1 MRLVSSFLLL
11 LFSICANAGI
21 ITARSYL
28 VTDDHGLV
36 ITGKNA
42 DHVQPIAS
50 ITKLM
55 TVMVVLDAEQPK
67 DELIKLD
74 WSKATKYHTR
84 LPRTIKKLT
93 RDDLIDLAI
102 VKSDNFAAWT
112 LCASY
117 SGGVDSCVAA
127 MNQKAQQLNMANTQ
141 FVDPTGLEKG
151 NVSNAYDLVRMVMI
165 ASTYLD
171 ITDASNKPKVSIEV
185 KKHWWEFKNTN
196 PLVKADGEIHVSK
209 TGYIGVASG
218 GCIVMYLE
226 TNLGP
231 RIVVLLGSHNTH
243 TRIPEAEEIIL
254 TVTSNDIRVK

>member
-1 MRLVSSFLLL
+1 MKYILLVIGLI
-11 LFSICANAGI
+11 FSLTTTAGL

-28 VTDDHGLV
+28 VTDDHGIV

-74 WSKATKYHTR
+74 WTKTAKYHTR

-112 LCASY
+112 LCANY
-117 SGGVDSCVAA
+117 PGGVDSCISA
-127 MNQKAQQLNMANTQ
+127 MNHKAQALNMDNTK
-141 FVDPTGLEKG
+141 FVDPTGLDEG
-151 NVSNAYDLVRMVMI
+151 NVSNTYDLVRMVMI

-171 ITDASNKPKVSIEV
+171 ITDASDKPKVIIEV

-196 PLVKADGEIHVSK
+196 PLVRANGDIHVSK
-209 TGYIGVASG
+209 TGYIGGASG

-226 TNLGP
+226 TNQGP
-231 RIVVLLGSHNTH
+231 RIVVLLGSKNTH

-254 TVTSNDIRVK
+254 TVTSSDIKVK

>member
-1 MRLVSSFLLL
+1 MKYLLAAL
-11 LFSICANAGI
+11 LAVFSWTADAKL

-28 VTDDHGLV
+28 VTDDHGIV
-36 ITGKNA
+36 ITQKNA
-42 DHVQPIAS
+42 DHIQPIAS

-55 TVMVVLDAEQPK
+55 TVIVVLDAEQPK
-67 DELIKLD
+67 EELIKLD
-74 WSKATKYHTR
+74 WSKTVKYHTR

-102 VKSDNFAAWT
+102 VKSDNFAAYT
-112 LCASY
+112 LCSNY
-117 SGGVDSCVAA
+117 PGGVDGCVKA
-127 MNQKAQQLNMANTQ
+127 MNQKAQVLNMTNTR
-141 FVDPTGLEKG
+141 FVDPTGLEEG
-151 NVSNAYDLVRMVMI
+151 NVSNAYDLVHMVMI

-196 PLVKADGEIHVSK
+196 PLVKANSDIHVSK
-209 TGYIGVASG
+209 TGYIGEPSG

-226 TNLGP
+226 TDVGP

-243 TRIPEAEEIIL
+243 TRIDEVEEIIL
-254 TVTSNDIRVK
+254 TVTSTDIKVN

>member
-1 MRLVSSFLLL
+1 MRLVSSFILL
-11 LFSICANAGI
+11 LFSLCANAGL

-28 VTDDHGLV
+28 VTDNHGV
-36 ITGKNA
+36 IITQKNA

-55 TVMVVLDAEQPK
+55 TVMIVLDAEQPK
-67 DELIKLD
+67 DQLIKLD

-102 VKSDNFAAWT
+102 VKSDNFAAYT
-112 LCASY
+112 LCANY
-117 SGGVDSCVAA
+117 LGGIDSCIAA
-127 MNQKAQQLNMANTQ
+127 MNRKAQELNMKNTR
-141 FVDPTGLEKG
+141 FVDPTGLEEG
-151 NVSNAYDLVRMVMI
+151 NVSNCYDLVSMVMQ

-171 ITDASNKPKVSIEV
+171 INDASNKPKVSIEV

-196 PLVKADGEIHVSK
+196 PLVKANGEIHVSK
-209 TGYIGVASG
+209 TGYIGGASG

-226 TNLGP
+226 TNQGP

-243 TRIPEAEEIIL
+243 TRIEEAENIVL
-254 TVTSNDIRVK
+254 TVTSTDIRVN

>member
-1 MRLVSSFLLL
+1 MNKFLLIL
-11 LFSICANAGI
+11 LIVFSDLANAGL

-36 ITGKNA
+36 ITSKNA

-67 DELIKLD
+67 DQLIKLD

-102 VKSDNFAAWT
+102 VKSDNFAAYT
-112 LCASY
+112 LCANYPNGIDGCIS
-117 SGGVDSCVAA
+117 A
-127 MNQKAQQLNMANTQ
+127 MNRKAQELNMKNTR
-141 FVDPTGLEKG
+141 FVDPTGLDEG
-151 NVSNAYDLVRMVMI
+151 NVSNAYDLVRMVMQ

-196 PLVKADGEIHVSK
+196 PLVKANGQIHVSK
-209 TGYIGVASG
+209 TGYIGGASG

-226 TNLGP
+226 TDQGP

-243 TRIPEAEEIIL
+243 TRIEEAENIVL
-254 TVTSNDIRVK
+254 TVTSTDIKVN